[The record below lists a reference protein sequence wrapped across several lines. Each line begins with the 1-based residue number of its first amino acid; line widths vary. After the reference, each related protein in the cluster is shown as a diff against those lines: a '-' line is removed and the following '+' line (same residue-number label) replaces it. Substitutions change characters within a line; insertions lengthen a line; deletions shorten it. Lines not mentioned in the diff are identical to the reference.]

1 MNSKE
6 KLFWHRVDTLKA
18 YLKQVENT
26 LPDMHALFKMK
37 LILSMQDVKE
47 L

>member
-18 YLKQVENT
+18 YLKQ
-26 LPDMHALFKMK
+26 DMHALFKMK
-37 LILSMQDVKE
+37 LILLMQDVKE